1 MTNKVIFFLA
11 ALLLL
16 QTSCKQSKTTN
27 DARYLIVL
35 SMDGFRKDY
44 TEKSNTPNLDS
55 IALIGVRAEGILPA
69 FPSKTFPNHY
79 TMATGLY
86 PDHHGIVNNS
96 FMDPATGL
104 AYKMK
109 DSAARLNPF
118 FYGGEPIWVTAS
130 KAGLKTASF
139 YWVGS
144 ELPIKDIQPDYWKK
158 YDESVSFEDRIDT
171 LIYWLKLPKKNRP
184 QLIMCYFHEP
194 DAIGHKFGPESN
206 ETILMVEYI
215 DKLIGDLC
223 RKINMLPYA
232 KKIDLIFTSDH
243 GMAQLSEDRVINM
256 REIIPDEWLETTM
269 GENPVFNVGAKQGY
283 LDSVFNRLQKTEHVK
298 SWKNSDMLERYHYG
312 TNPRTLDITV
322 EADLGW
328 TINWR
333 KSNNYLYAQG
343 THGYDPDYPEMHAV
357 FYAVGPS
364 FKKGYLHPAFDNVN
378 LYVLMA
384 EILGLEPAPN
394 DGDLE
399 KVINMLNR

>member
-16 QTSCKQSKTTN
+16 QTSCKQSRTTN

-109 DSAARLNPF
+109 DSAARLNPY

-171 LIYWLKLPKKNRP
+171 LIYWLKLPKK
-184 QLIMCYFHEP
+184 I
-194 DAIGHKFGPESN
+194 
-206 ETILMVEYI
+206 
-215 DKLIGDLC
+215 
-223 RKINMLPYA
+223 
-232 KKIDLIFTSDH
+232 
-243 GMAQLSEDRVINM
+243 
-256 REIIPDEWLETTM
+256 
-269 GENPVFNVGAKQGY
+269 
-283 LDSVFNRLQKTEHVK
+283 
-298 SWKNSDMLERYHYG
+298 
-312 TNPRTLDITV
+312 
-322 EADLGW
+322 
-328 TINWR
+328 
-333 KSNNYLYAQG
+333 
-343 THGYDPDYPEMHAV
+343 
-357 FYAVGPS
+357 
-364 FKKGYLHPAFDNVN
+364 
-378 LYVLMA
+378 
-384 EILGLEPAPN
+384 APN
-394 DGDLE
+394 L
-399 KVINMLNR
+399 